1 MDGDAKVGGPIEEQT
16 ESLSEVVKA
25 HERYNH
31 WRKQKESFE
40 QPMEVEKV
48 EKDGQ
53 AAEGDDDGGSD
64 DEGQCVEYFTEID
77 NETPEMIAV
86 KFGVDVADIL
96 DVNKERFKRKLT
108 MKSKFFPNTL
118 LWIPIEME
126 GEEEPVAAAASGE
139 PVTTATSGEPVATA
153 ISGEPVAAAISGEP
167 AAVAS
172 GEHVAVAS
180 GEPVATATSGEP
192 VAAATSGEPAAVA
205 SGKPVAA
212 ASGEPVATA
221 TSGEPVAATTSGEP
235 AAVASGEPVA
245 AASGEP
251 VATATSGEP
260 VATATSGEPV
270 AATTSGEPAAEE
282 DDEATRAAAPVA
294 AKQAKSGGIRSFAPP
309 FDQWGFRSKRRGA
322 SAAATCG
329 AIDVYLYP
337 PGETKPQTSKIGV
350 TKWICQN
357 EGKVTSEMD
366 EGVVAAMWSA
376 ARGACDSMD
385 IVPRVAVKGQH

>member
-1 MDGDAKVGGPIEEQT
+1 MYEGIVRGTSKGDSTRFVVEWTAINMDGDAEVRGPIEEQT

-86 KFGVDVADIL
+86 KFGVDVADII

-192 VAAATSGEPAAVA
+192 VAAATSGEPVAVA

-212 ASGEPVATA
+212 A
-221 TSGEPVAATTSGEP
+221 
-235 AAVASGEPVA
+235 
-245 AASGEP
+245 
-251 VATATSGEP
+251 SGEP

>member
-172 GEHVAVAS
+172 GE
-180 GEPVATATSGEP
+180 
-192 VAAATSGEPAAVA
+192 
-205 SGKPVAA
+205 
-212 ASGEPVATA
+212 
-221 TSGEPVAATTSGEP
+221 
-235 AAVASGEPVA
+235 PVA

>member
-221 TSGEPVAATTSGEP
+221 TSGEPVA
-235 AAVASGEPVA
+235 
-245 AASGEP
+245 
-251 VATATSGEP
+251 
-260 VATATSGEPV
+260 TATSGEPV